1 MYLKNMDFFLEN
13 GVTCWSDS
21 VDVDYIIVLTRDV
34 ADHYTSPDGLI
45 TKKKQYCIDL
55 KTNELRSYESSIEV
69 VVRQDRCYD
78 MESIRVVAE
87 QKDLQSEYDDMVFLN
102 CGMVGPKIG
111 HLSPIP
117 PNVHWTQLFTSLL
130 TDSIRMSGLSINP
143 NPRIH
148 IQSFLYSM
156 STKTLH
162 LLLEKGNIFDCGGR
176 LGNVVNVYEVG
187 MARTILSQNYS
198 LAVPFM
204 NNFELGKT
212 LVVNRTNTAALEGVP
227 TRKSDIWNYKGD
239 NMRTATSTMDQDRLK
254 KVVGA
259 FFSEESLEEYKFSI
273 LPWEF
278 YIFFKVSRFVPFDIQ
293 IEMMYD
299 LELLM
304 RDSIPVI
311 PNK

>member
-1 MYLKNMDFFLEN
+1 
-13 GVTCWSDS
+13 
-21 VDVDYIIVLTRDV
+21 
-34 ADHYTSPDGLI
+34 
-45 TKKKQYCIDL
+45 
-55 KTNELRSYESSIEV
+55 
-69 VVRQDRCYD
+69 
-78 MESIRVVAE
+78 
-87 QKDLQSEYDDMVFLN
+87 
-102 CGMVGPKIG
+102 
-111 HLSPIP
+111 
-117 PNVHWTQLFTSLL
+117 
-130 TDSIRMSGLSINP
+130 
-143 NPRIH
+143 
-148 IQSFLYSM
+148 M